1 MTVNKKLSQTL
12 GALKKNYRADNA
24 FESFPVV
31 QVMSPVAAI
40 SRTAVHAAVTLASGV
55 TTTVTTAITNPD
67 CYRALNITGNQ
78 AGVAGVVVIT
88 GKDRGGKVVTDRITA
103 VDDTTVDGVIP
114 MSEVLKIVFP
124 ARVAA
129 GDTIAIGISGKLGLY
144 RPIDASAD
152 LVLSER
158 KAAAADSFTVEA
170 NGTINATY
178 GTVIPTGG
186 ITAADSFKF
195 DYLTK
200 IF

>member
-1 MTVNKKLSQTL
+1 MTVNKKLSQTQ
-12 GALKKNYRADNA
+12 GAIKKNYRVDNA
-24 FESFPVV
+24 FETFPVV
-31 QVMSPVAAI
+31 QVMSLVDAV

-78 AGVAGVVVIT
+78 AGVAGVVVIS

-103 VDDTTVDGVIP
+103 VDNTTVDGVVP
-114 MSEVLKIVFP
+114 MVEVLKIVFP

-129 GDTIAIGISGKLGLY
+129 GDTIAVGISEKLGLY
-144 RPIDASAD
+144 RPIEASAD

-158 KAAAADSFTVEA
+158 KASAATSFTTEA
-170 NGTINATY
+170 NGTISVAY

-186 ITAADSFKF
+186 ITAHDSFKF

>member
-31 QVMSPVAAI
+31 QVMALVDAKSA
-40 SRTAVHAAVTLASGV
+40 TAVHAAVTLASGV
-55 TTTVTTAITNPD
+55 TTTVITAITNPD
-67 CYRALNITGNQ
+67 CYRALSITGNQ
-78 AGVAGVVVIT
+78 VGVAGTVVIT
-88 GKDRGGKVVTDRITA
+88 GKDRGGKVVTDRIAAKANSTI
-103 VDDTTVDGVIP
+103 DGVIP

-124 ARVAA
+124 ARVSA
-129 GDTIAIGISGKLGLY
+129 GDTISIGISEKLGLY
-144 RPIDASAD
+144 RPIEASAD

-158 KAAAADSFTVEA
+158 KASAASSFTTEA
-170 NGTINATY
+170 NGTISATY

-186 ITAADSFKF
+186 ITAHDSFKL

>member
-1 MTVNKKLSQTL
+1 MSVNKKLSQTL

-31 QVMSPVAAI
+31 QVMSLVDAKSA
-40 SRTAVHAAVTLASGV
+40 TAVHAAVTLASGV
-55 TTTVTTAITNPD
+55 TTSVTTAITNPD
-67 CYRALNITGNQ
+67 CYRALSVTGNQ
-78 AGVAGVVVIT
+78 AGVAGTVVIT
-88 GKDRGGKVVTDRITA
+88 GKDRGGKVVTDRIA
-103 VDDTTVDGVIP
+103 AADNTTVDGIIP
-114 MSEVLKIVFP
+114 MSEVLKVVFP

-129 GDTIAIGISGKLGLY
+129 GDAISVGISEKLGLY
-144 RPIDASAD
+144 RPIEASAD

-158 KAAAADSFTVEA
+158 KASAASSFTTEA
-170 NGTINATY
+170 NGTISATN

-186 ITAADSFKF
+186 ITAHDSFKF